1 MIEFK
6 KIRWKNFL
14 STGNNFT
21 ELDLDSHNTTLIIG
35 ENGSGKS
42 TFLDALTY
50 GLFSKPFRKINKN
63 QIINSVNN
71 KACLVE
77 VEFRIGSRNYLVRR
91 GMKPVVFEI
100 YVDNE
105 LINQDSKAKDYQER
119 LEKHILKLTFKSFT
133 QIILLGS
140 SSFLPFMKLPAA
152 HRREVIEDLLDIQIF
167 SIMNQIL
174 KERYSE
180 NKVNISDNNQTL
192 NLNLEKIDVQ
202 RKYIQEVKEIN
213 SDKIVDIRKL
223 IETTNQEMSD
233 IDSQVMSLRTEVISL
248 SKNITDK
255 DRLSTELDK
264 LRQIKA
270 SIESMIGKI
279 GSDIDFFENNTNC
292 PVCKQDI
299 EEDHRVDILH
309 NRESVK
315 DSKENGLRELDEH
328 LNNLSG
334 KLMEIN
340 SIQDIISAKEKD
352 ITSLGYKHSSS
363 EDYVKKLVDE
373 IEYLYKVKKK
383 SYGDDEKLKSLKE
396 EREQLHSSRKRLL
409 KDRDYLSLASNLL
422 KDTGIKTR
430 IIKESL
436 PVMNKLINGYL
447 NAMDSYFKFTLDEN
461 FNELIQS
468 RFRDEFSYENF
479 SEGEKMRIDLS
490 LLFTWRSIAKM
501 KNSANTNLLVLDEV
515 FDSSLDSTGTE
526 EFLKLIQTVGQ
537 DTNVFVIS
545 HKGDALY
552 EKFENNITFAKVGNF
567 SKVV

>member
-1 MIEFK
+1 MIEFE

-21 ELDLDSHNTTLIIG
+21 ELALNGHATTLVIG

-77 VEFRIGSRNYLVRR
+77 IEFKIGSKNYLVRR
-91 GMKPVVFEI
+91 GIKPTVFEI
-100 YVDNE
+100 YVDGE
-105 LINQDSKAKDYQER
+105 LINQDSKAKDYQEK
-119 LEKHILKLTFKSFT
+119 LEKQILKLTFKSFT

-180 NKVNISDNNQTL
+180 NKTNISDNNQTL

-233 IDSQVMSLRTEVISL
+233 IDLKVMALQAEVKSL
-248 SKNITDK
+248 SENIK
-255 DRLSTELDK
+255 DRDNLVSERSK
-264 LRQIKA
+264 LQQIKI

-279 GSDIDFFENNTNC
+279 GSDINFFVNNTNC

-299 EEDHRVDILH
+299 EEDHRVEILH

-315 DSKENGLRELDEH
+315 DSKENGLRELNDH
-328 LNNLSG
+328 LEDLSG
-334 KLMEIN
+334 KLAAIELFQDVIN
-340 SIQDIISAKEKD
+340 DKEKD

-363 EDYVKKLVDE
+363 EDYVKKLNDE

-383 SYGDDEKLKSLKE
+383 SYGDDEKLKNLKE
-396 EREQLHSSRKRLL
+396 EREQLYSSRKRLL

-430 IIKESL
+430 IIKQYL

-461 FNELIQS
+461 FNEMIQS

>member
-100 YVDNE
+100 YVDDE

-233 IDSQVMSLRTEVISL
+233 IDSQVMSLRDEVISL
-248 SKNITDK
+248 SKNIADK

-396 EREQLHSSRKRLL
+396 EREQLYSSRKRLL

-430 IIKESL
+430 IIKQYL

>member
-1 MIEFK
+1 MIEFE

-21 ELDLDSHNTTLIIG
+21 ELALNGHATTLVIG

-77 VEFRIGSRNYLVRR
+77 IEFKIGSKNYLVRR
-91 GMKPVVFEI
+91 GIKPTVFEI
-100 YVDNE
+100 YVDGE
-105 LINQDSKAKDYQER
+105 LINQDSKAKDYQEK
-119 LEKHILKLTFKSFT
+119 LEKQILKLTFKSFT

-180 NKVNISDNNQTL
+180 NKINISDNNQIL

-233 IDSQVMSLRTEVISL
+233 IDLKVMALQAEVKSL
-248 SKNITDK
+248 SENIK
-255 DRLSTELDK
+255 DRDNLVSERSK
-264 LRQIKA
+264 LQQIKI

-279 GSDIDFFENNTNC
+279 GSDINFFVNNTNC

-299 EEDHRVDILH
+299 EEDHRVEILH

-315 DSKENGLRELDEH
+315 DSKENGLRELNDH
-328 LNNLSG
+328 LEDLSG
-334 KLMEIN
+334 KLAAIELFQDVIN
-340 SIQDIISAKEKD
+340 DKEKD

-363 EDYVKKLVDE
+363 EDYVKKLNDE

-383 SYGDDEKLKSLKE
+383 SYGDDEKLKNLKE
-396 EREQLHSSRKRLL
+396 EREQLYSSRKRLL

-430 IIKESL
+430 IIKQYL

>member
-100 YVDNE
+100 YVDDE

-223 IETTNQEMSD
+223 IETTNQEMAD

-383 SYGDDEKLKSLKE
+383 SYCDYEKLKSLKE
-396 EREQLHSSRKRLL
+396 EREQLYSSRKRLL

-430 IIKESL
+430 IIKQYL

>member
-100 YVDNE
+100 YVDDE

-233 IDSQVMSLRTEVISL
+233 IDSQVMSLRDEVISL
-248 SKNITDK
+248 SKNIADK

-422 KDTGIKTR
+422 KDTGIKSR
-430 IIKESL
+430 IIKQYL
-436 PVMNKLINGYL
+436 PGMNKLINGYL

>member
-1 MIEFK
+1 
-6 KIRWKNFL
+6 
-14 STGNNFT
+14 
-21 ELDLDSHNTTLIIG
+21 
-35 ENGSGKS
+35 
-42 TFLDALTY
+42 
-50 GLFSKPFRKINKN
+50 
-63 QIINSVNN
+63 
-71 KACLVE
+71 
-77 VEFRIGSRNYLVRR
+77 
-91 GMKPVVFEI
+91 
-100 YVDNE
+100 
-105 LINQDSKAKDYQER
+105 
-119 LEKHILKLTFKSFT
+119 
-133 QIILLGS
+133 
-140 SSFLPFMKLPAA
+140 
-152 HRREVIEDLLDIQIF
+152 
-167 SIMNQIL
+167 MNQIL

-180 NKVNISDNNQTL
+180 NKINISDNTQIL

-233 IDSQVMSLRTEVISL
+233 IDLKVMALQAEVKSL
-248 SKNITDK
+248 SENIK
-255 DRLSTELDK
+255 DRDNLVSERSK
-264 LRQIKA
+264 LQQIKI

-279 GSDIDFFENNTNC
+279 GSDINFFVNNTNC

-299 EEDHRVDILH
+299 EEDHRVEILH

-315 DSKENGLRELDEH
+315 DSKENGLRELNDH
-328 LNNLSG
+328 LEDLSG
-334 KLMEIN
+334 KLAAIELFQDVIN
-340 SIQDIISAKEKD
+340 DKEKD

-363 EDYVKKLVDE
+363 EDYVKKLNDE

-383 SYGDDEKLKSLKE
+383 SYGDDEKLKNLKE
-396 EREQLHSSRKRLL
+396 EREQLYSSRKRLL

-430 IIKESL
+430 IIKQYL

>member
-1 MIEFK
+1 
-6 KIRWKNFL
+6 
-14 STGNNFT
+14 
-21 ELDLDSHNTTLIIG
+21 
-35 ENGSGKS
+35 
-42 TFLDALTY
+42 
-50 GLFSKPFRKINKN
+50 
-63 QIINSVNN
+63 
-71 KACLVE
+71 
-77 VEFRIGSRNYLVRR
+77 
-91 GMKPVVFEI
+91 
-100 YVDNE
+100 
-105 LINQDSKAKDYQER
+105 
-119 LEKHILKLTFKSFT
+119 
-133 QIILLGS
+133 
-140 SSFLPFMKLPAA
+140 
-152 HRREVIEDLLDIQIF
+152 
-167 SIMNQIL
+167 
-174 KERYSE
+174 
-180 NKVNISDNNQTL
+180 
-192 NLNLEKIDVQ
+192 
-202 RKYIQEVKEIN
+202 
-213 SDKIVDIRKL
+213 
-223 IETTNQEMSD
+223 
-233 IDSQVMSLRTEVISL
+233 
-248 SKNITDK
+248 
-255 DRLSTELDK
+255 
-264 LRQIKA
+264 
-270 SIESMIGKI
+270 MIGKI

-396 EREQLHSSRKRLL
+396 EREQLYSSRKRLL

-430 IIKESL
+430 IIKQYL

>member
-1 MIEFK
+1 MIEFE

-21 ELDLDSHNTTLIIG
+21 ELALNGHATTLVIG

-77 VEFRIGSRNYLVRR
+77 IEFKIGSKNYLVRR
-91 GMKPVVFEI
+91 GIKPTVFEI
-100 YVDNE
+100 YVDGE
-105 LINQDSKAKDYQER
+105 LINQDSKAKDYQEK
-119 LEKHILKLTFKSFT
+119 LEKQILKLTFKSFT

-180 NKVNISDNNQTL
+180 NKTNISDNNQTL

-233 IDSQVMSLRTEVISL
+233 IDLKVMALQAEVKSL
-248 SKNITDK
+248 SENIK
-255 DRLSTELDK
+255 DRDNLVSERSK
-264 LRQIKA
+264 LQQIKI

-279 GSDIDFFENNTNC
+279 GSDINFFVNNTNC

-299 EEDHRVDILH
+299 EEDHRVEILH

-315 DSKENGLRELDEH
+315 DSKENGLRELNDH
-328 LNNLSG
+328 LEDLSG
-334 KLMEIN
+334 KLAAIELFQDVIN
-340 SIQDIISAKEKD
+340 DKEKD

-363 EDYVKKLVDE
+363 EDYVKKLNDE

-383 SYGDDEKLKSLKE
+383 SYGDDEKLKNLKE
-396 EREQLHSSRKRLL
+396 EREQLYSSRKRLL

-430 IIKESL
+430 IIKQYL

>member
-100 YVDNE
+100 YVDDE

-233 IDSQVMSLRTEVISL
+233 IDSQVMSLRDEVISL
-248 SKNITDK
+248 SKNIADK

-340 SIQDIISAKEKD
+340 SIQDIISAKERD

-373 IEYLYKVKKK
+373 IEY
-383 SYGDDEKLKSLKE
+383 SSNTNKE
-396 EREQLHSSRKRLL
+396 WVNANQ
-409 KDRDYLSLASNLL
+409 
-422 KDTGIKTR
+422 
-430 IIKESL
+430 IKEF
-436 PVMNKLINGYL
+436 IN
-447 NAMDSYFKFTLDEN
+447 
-461 FNELIQS
+461 
-468 RFRDEFSYENF
+468 
-479 SEGEKMRIDLS
+479 
-490 LLFTWRSIAKM
+490 
-501 KNSANTNLLVLDEV
+501 
-515 FDSSLDSTGTE
+515 
-526 EFLKLIQTVGQ
+526 
-537 DTNVFVIS
+537 
-545 HKGDALY
+545 
-552 EKFENNITFAKVGNF
+552 
-567 SKVV
+567 

>member
-233 IDSQVMSLRTEVISL
+233 IDSQVMSLRDEVISL
-248 SKNITDK
+248 SKNIADK

-396 EREQLHSSRKRLL
+396 EREQLYSSRKRLL

-430 IIKESL
+430 IIKQYL

>member
-1 MIEFK
+1 MIEFE

-21 ELDLDSHNTTLIIG
+21 ELALNGHATTLVIG

-77 VEFRIGSRNYLVRR
+77 IEFKIGSKNYLVRR
-91 GMKPVVFEI
+91 GIKPTVFEI
-100 YVDNE
+100 YVDGE

-119 LEKHILKLTFKSFT
+119 LEKQILKLTFKSFT

-180 NKVNISDNNQTL
+180 NKINISDNNQIL

-233 IDSQVMSLRTEVISL
+233 IDLKVMALQAEVKSL
-248 SKNITDK
+248 SENIK
-255 DRLSTELDK
+255 DRDNLVSERSK
-264 LRQIKA
+264 LQQIKI

-279 GSDIDFFENNTNC
+279 GSDINFFVNNTNC

-299 EEDHRVDILH
+299 EEDHRVEILH

-315 DSKENGLRELDEH
+315 DSKENGLRELNDH
-328 LNNLSG
+328 LEDLSG
-334 KLMEIN
+334 KLAAIELFQDVIN
-340 SIQDIISAKEKD
+340 DKEKD

-363 EDYVKKLVDE
+363 EDYVKKLNDE

-383 SYGDDEKLKSLKE
+383 SYGDDEKLKNLKE
-396 EREQLHSSRKRLL
+396 EREQLYSSRKRLL

-430 IIKESL
+430 IIKQYL

>member
-100 YVDNE
+100 YVDDE

-233 IDSQVMSLRTEVISL
+233 IDSQVMSLRDEVISL
-248 SKNITDK
+248 SKNIADK

-279 GSDIDFFENNTNC
+279 GSDIAFFENNTNC

-430 IIKESL
+430 IIKQYL

>member
-100 YVDNE
+100 YVDDE

-223 IETTNQEMSD
+223 IETTNQEMAD

-396 EREQLHSSRKRLL
+396 EREQLYSSRKRLL

-430 IIKESL
+430 IIKQYL

>member
-100 YVDNE
+100 YVDDE

-223 IETTNQEMSD
+223 IETTNQEMAD
-233 IDSQVMSLRTEVISL
+233 IDSQVMSLRTEVESL
-248 SKNITDK
+248 SKNIEDK
-255 DRLSTELDK
+255 DKLSTELNK

-396 EREQLHSSRKRLL
+396 EREQLYSSRKRLL

-430 IIKESL
+430 IIKQYL

-490 LLFTWRSIAKM
+490 LLFTWTSIAKM

>member
-233 IDSQVMSLRTEVISL
+233 IDSQVMSLRDEVISL
-248 SKNITDK
+248 SKNIADK

-430 IIKESL
+430 IIKQYL

>member
-100 YVDNE
+100 YVDDE

-223 IETTNQEMSD
+223 IETTNQEMAD

-430 IIKESL
+430 IIKQYL

>member
-1 MIEFK
+1 MIEFE

-21 ELDLDSHNTTLIIG
+21 ELALNGHATTLVIG

-77 VEFRIGSRNYLVRR
+77 IEFKIGSKNYLVRR
-91 GMKPVVFEI
+91 GIKPTVFEI
-100 YVDNE
+100 YVDGE

-119 LEKHILKLTFKSFT
+119 LEKQILKLTFKSFT

-180 NKVNISDNNQTL
+180 NKINISDNNQIL

-233 IDSQVMSLRTEVISL
+233 IDLKVMALQAEVKSL
-248 SKNITDK
+248 SENIK
-255 DRLSTELDK
+255 DRDNLVSERSK
-264 LRQIKA
+264 LQQIKI

-279 GSDIDFFENNTNC
+279 GSDINFFVNNTNC

-299 EEDHRVDILH
+299 EEDHRVEILH

-315 DSKENGLRELDEH
+315 DSKENGLRELNDH
-328 LNNLSG
+328 LEDLSG
-334 KLMEIN
+334 KLAAIELFQDTIN
-340 SIQDIISAKEKD
+340 DKEKD

-363 EDYVKKLVDE
+363 EDYVKKLNDE

-383 SYGDDEKLKSLKE
+383 SYGDDEKLKNLKE
-396 EREQLHSSRKRLL
+396 EREQLYSSRKRLL

-430 IIKESL
+430 IIKQYL

>member
-1 MIEFK
+1 MIEFE

-21 ELDLDSHNTTLIIG
+21 ELALNGHATTLVIG

-77 VEFRIGSRNYLVRR
+77 IEFKIGSKNYLVRR
-91 GMKPVVFEI
+91 GIKPTVFEI
-100 YVDNE
+100 YVDGE
-105 LINQDSKAKDYQER
+105 LINQDSKAKDYQEK
-119 LEKHILKLTFKSFT
+119 LEKQILKLTFKSFT

-180 NKVNISDNNQTL
+180 NKTNISDNNQTL

-233 IDSQVMSLRTEVISL
+233 IDLKVMALQAEVKSL
-248 SKNITDK
+248 SENIK
-255 DRLSTELDK
+255 DRDNLVSERSK
-264 LRQIKA
+264 LQQIKI

-279 GSDIDFFENNTNC
+279 GSDINFFVNNTNC

-299 EEDHRVDILH
+299 EEDHRVEILH

-315 DSKENGLRELDEH
+315 DSKENGLRELNDH
-328 LNNLSG
+328 LEDLSG
-334 KLMEIN
+334 KLAAIELFQDTIN
-340 SIQDIISAKEKD
+340 DKEKD

-363 EDYVKKLVDE
+363 EDYVKKLNDE

-383 SYGDDEKLKSLKE
+383 SYGDDEKLKNLKE
-396 EREQLHSSRKRLL
+396 EREQLYSSRKRLL

-430 IIKESL
+430 IIKQYL

>member
-223 IETTNQEMSD
+223 IETTNQEMAD
-233 IDSQVMSLRTEVISL
+233 IDSQVMSLRDEVISL
-248 SKNITDK
+248 SKNIADK

-396 EREQLHSSRKRLL
+396 EREQLYSSRKRLL

-430 IIKESL
+430 IIKQYL

>member
-1 MIEFK
+1 MIEFE

-21 ELDLDSHNTTLIIG
+21 ELNLNSHATTLVIG

-77 VEFRIGSRNYLVRR
+77 IEFRVGSRNYLVRR
-91 GMKPVVFEI
+91 GIKPTIFEI

-105 LINQDSKAKDYQER
+105 LINQDSKAKDYQEK
-119 LEKHILKLTFKSFT
+119 LEKQILKLTFKSFT

-180 NKVNISDNNQTL
+180 NKSNISDNDQTL

-213 SDKIVDIRKL
+213 SDKVVDIKKL
-223 IETTNQEMSD
+223 IETTNQEMAD
-233 IDSQVMSLRTEVISL
+233 IDLQVMALQAEIKSL
-248 SKNITDK
+248 SKNVKDK
-255 DRLSTELDK
+255 DNLSSEIDK
-264 LRQIKA
+264 LRQIKI

-279 GSDIDFFENNTNC
+279 GLDIDFFVNNTNC

-299 EEDHRVDILH
+299 EEDHRVEILH
-309 NRESVK
+309 DRESVK
-315 DSKENGLRELDEH
+315 DSKENGLKELDDH
-328 LNNLSG
+328 LSNLSN
-334 KLMEIN
+334 KLIEIN
-340 SIQDIISAKEKD
+340 SIQDVISAKEKD
-352 ITSLGYKHSSS
+352 ATSLGYKHRSS

-383 SYGDDEKLKSLKE
+383 SYGDDEKLKDLKE
-396 EREQLHSSRKRLL
+396 EREQLYSSRKRLL

-430 IIKESL
+430 IIKQYL

>member
-223 IETTNQEMSD
+223 IETTNQEMAD

-248 SKNITDK
+248 SKNIADK

-396 EREQLHSSRKRLL
+396 EREQLYSSRKRLL

-430 IIKESL
+430 IIKQYL

>member
-1 MIEFK
+1 MIVFE

-21 ELDLDSHNTTLIIG
+21 ELALNGHATTLVIG

-77 VEFRIGSRNYLVRR
+77 IEFKIGSKNYLVRR
-91 GMKPVVFEI
+91 GIKPTVFEI
-100 YVDNE
+100 YVDGE
-105 LINQDSKAKDYQER
+105 LINQDSKAKDYQEK
-119 LEKHILKLTFKSFT
+119 LEKQILKLTFKSFT

-180 NKVNISDNNQTL
+180 NKINISDNNQIL

-233 IDSQVMSLRTEVISL
+233 IDLKVMALQAEVKSL
-248 SKNITDK
+248 SENIK
-255 DRLSTELDK
+255 DRDNLVSERSK
-264 LRQIKA
+264 LQQIKI

-279 GSDIDFFENNTNC
+279 GSDINFFVNNTNC

-299 EEDHRVDILH
+299 EEDHRVEILH

-315 DSKENGLRELDEH
+315 DSKENGLRELNDH
-328 LNNLSG
+328 LEDLSG
-334 KLMEIN
+334 KLAAIELFQDVIN
-340 SIQDIISAKEKD
+340 DKEKD

-363 EDYVKKLVDE
+363 EDYVKKLNDE

-383 SYGDDEKLKSLKE
+383 SYGDDEKLKNLKE
-396 EREQLHSSRKRLL
+396 EREQLYSSRKRLL

-430 IIKESL
+430 IIKQYL

>member
-100 YVDNE
+100 YVDDE

-223 IETTNQEMSD
+223 IETTNQEMAD
-233 IDSQVMSLRTEVISL
+233 IDSQVMSLRTEVESL
-248 SKNITDK
+248 SKNIEDK
-255 DRLSTELDK
+255 DKLSTELNK

-396 EREQLHSSRKRLL
+396 EREQLYSSRKRLL

-430 IIKESL
+430 IIKQYL

>member
-1 MIEFK
+1 MIEFE

-21 ELDLDSHNTTLIIG
+21 ELALNGHATTLVIG

-77 VEFRIGSRNYLVRR
+77 IEFKIGSKNYLVRR
-91 GMKPVVFEI
+91 GIKPTVFEI
-100 YVDNE
+100 YVDGE

-119 LEKHILKLTFKSFT
+119 LEKQILKLTFKSFT

-180 NKVNISDNNQTL
+180 NKINISDNNQIL

-213 SDKIVDIRKL
+213 SDKIVDIKKL
-223 IETTNQEMSD
+223 IETTNQEMAD
-233 IDSQVMSLRTEVISL
+233 IDLQVMALQAEIKSL
-248 SKNITDK
+248 SKNVKDK
-255 DRLSTELDK
+255 DNLSSEIDK
-264 LRQIKA
+264 LRQIKI

-279 GSDIDFFENNTNC
+279 GLDIDFFVNNTNC

-299 EEDHRVDILH
+299 EEDHRVEILH
-309 NRESVK
+309 DRESIK
-315 DSKENGLRELDEH
+315 DSKENGLKELDDH
-328 LNNLSG
+328 LSNLSG
-334 KLMEIN
+334 KLAAIELFQDTIN
-340 SIQDIISAKEKD
+340 DKEKD

-363 EDYVKKLVDE
+363 EDYVKKLNDE

-383 SYGDDEKLKSLKE
+383 SYGDDEKLKNLKE
-396 EREQLHSSRKRLL
+396 EREQLYSSRKRLL

-430 IIKESL
+430 IIKQYL

>member
-1 MIEFK
+1 MIEFE

-21 ELDLDSHNTTLIIG
+21 ELALNGHATTLVIG

-77 VEFRIGSRNYLVRR
+77 IEFKIGSKNYLIRR
-91 GMKPVVFEI
+91 GIKPTVFEI
-100 YVDNE
+100 YVDGE
-105 LINQDSKAKDYQER
+105 LINQDSKAKDYQEK
-119 LEKHILKLTFKSFT
+119 LEKQILKLTFKSFT

-180 NKVNISDNNQTL
+180 NKTNISDNNQIL

-213 SDKIVDIRKL
+213 SDKVVDIRKL

-233 IDSQVMSLRTEVISL
+233 IDLKVMALQAEVKSL
-248 SKNITDK
+248 SENIK
-255 DRLSTELDK
+255 DRDNLVSERSK
-264 LRQIKA
+264 LQQIKI

-279 GSDIDFFENNTNC
+279 GSDINFFVNNTNC

-299 EEDHRVDILH
+299 EEDHRVEILH

-315 DSKENGLRELDEH
+315 DSKENGLRELNDH
-328 LNNLSG
+328 L
-334 KLMEIN
+334 E
-340 SIQDIISAKEKD
+340 
-352 ITSLGYKHSSS
+352 
-363 EDYVKKLVDE
+363 
-373 IEYLYKVKKK
+373 
-383 SYGDDEKLKSLKE
+383 
-396 EREQLHSSRKRLL
+396 
-409 KDRDYLSLASNLL
+409 
-422 KDTGIKTR
+422 
-430 IIKESL
+430 
-436 PVMNKLINGYL
+436 
-447 NAMDSYFKFTLDEN
+447 
-461 FNELIQS
+461 
-468 RFRDEFSYENF
+468 
-479 SEGEKMRIDLS
+479 DLS
-490 LLFTWRSIAKM
+490 
-501 KNSANTNLLVLDEV
+501 V
-515 FDSSLDSTGTE
+515 
-526 EFLKLIQTVGQ
+526 KL
-537 DTNVFVIS
+537 
-545 HKGDALY
+545 A
-552 EKFENNITFAKVGNF
+552 A
-567 SKVV
+567 

>member
-233 IDSQVMSLRTEVISL
+233 IDSQVMSLRDEVISL

-396 EREQLHSSRKRLL
+396 EREQLYSSRKRLL

-430 IIKESL
+430 IIKQYL

>member
-223 IETTNQEMSD
+223 IETTNQEMAD

-279 GSDIDFFENNTNC
+279 G
-292 PVCKQDI
+292 
-299 EEDHRVDILH
+299 
-309 NRESVK
+309 
-315 DSKENGLRELDEH
+315 
-328 LNNLSG
+328 
-334 KLMEIN
+334 
-340 SIQDIISAKEKD
+340 
-352 ITSLGYKHSSS
+352 
-363 EDYVKKLVDE
+363 
-373 IEYLYKVKKK
+373 
-383 SYGDDEKLKSLKE
+383 
-396 EREQLHSSRKRLL
+396 
-409 KDRDYLSLASNLL
+409 
-422 KDTGIKTR
+422 
-430 IIKESL
+430 
-436 PVMNKLINGYL
+436 
-447 NAMDSYFKFTLDEN
+447 
-461 FNELIQS
+461 
-468 RFRDEFSYENF
+468 
-479 SEGEKMRIDLS
+479 
-490 LLFTWRSIAKM
+490 
-501 KNSANTNLLVLDEV
+501 
-515 FDSSLDSTGTE
+515 
-526 EFLKLIQTVGQ
+526 
-537 DTNVFVIS
+537 
-545 HKGDALY
+545 
-552 EKFENNITFAKVGNF
+552 
-567 SKVV
+567 

>member
-100 YVDNE
+100 YVDDE

-223 IETTNQEMSD
+223 IETTNQEMAD
-233 IDSQVMSLRTEVISL
+233 IDSQVMSLRTEVESL
-248 SKNITDK
+248 SKNIEDK
-255 DRLSTELDK
+255 DKLSTELNK

-279 GSDIDFFENNTNC
+279 GSDIDFFVNNTNC

-396 EREQLHSSRKRLL
+396 EREQLYSSRKRLL

-430 IIKESL
+430 IIKQYL

>member
-1 MIEFK
+1 MIEFE

-21 ELDLDSHNTTLIIG
+21 ELALNGHATTLVIG

-77 VEFRIGSRNYLVRR
+77 IEFKIGSKNYLVRR
-91 GMKPVVFEI
+91 GIKPTVFEI
-100 YVDNE
+100 YVDGE
-105 LINQDSKAKDYQER
+105 LINQDSKAKDYQEK
-119 LEKHILKLTFKSFT
+119 LEKQILKLTFKSFT

-180 NKVNISDNNQTL
+180 NKTNISDNNQTL

-233 IDSQVMSLRTEVISL
+233 IDLKVMALQAEVKSL
-248 SKNITDK
+248 SENIK
-255 DRLSTELDK
+255 DRDNLVSERSK
-264 LRQIKA
+264 LQQIKI

-279 GSDIDFFENNTNC
+279 GSDINFFVNNTNC

-299 EEDHRVDILH
+299 EEDHRVEILH

-315 DSKENGLRELDEH
+315 DSKENGLRELNDH
-328 LNNLSG
+328 LEDLSG
-334 KLMEIN
+334 KLAAIELFQDTIN
-340 SIQDIISAKEKD
+340 DKEKD

-363 EDYVKKLVDE
+363 EDYVKKLNDE

-383 SYGDDEKLKSLKE
+383 SYGDDEKLKNLKE
-396 EREQLHSSRKRLL
+396 EREQLYSSRKRLL

-430 IIKESL
+430 IIKQYL

-461 FNELIQS
+461 FNEMIQS

>member
-1 MIEFK
+1 M
-6 KIRWKNFL
+6 
-14 STGNNFT
+14 
-21 ELDLDSHNTTLIIG
+21 
-35 ENGSGKS
+35 
-42 TFLDALTY
+42 
-50 GLFSKPFRKINKN
+50 
-63 QIINSVNN
+63 
-71 KACLVE
+71 
-77 VEFRIGSRNYLVRR
+77 
-91 GMKPVVFEI
+91 
-100 YVDNE
+100 
-105 LINQDSKAKDYQER
+105 
-119 LEKHILKLTFKSFT
+119 
-133 QIILLGS
+133 
-140 SSFLPFMKLPAA
+140 
-152 HRREVIEDLLDIQIF
+152 
-167 SIMNQIL
+167 
-174 KERYSE
+174 
-180 NKVNISDNNQTL
+180 
-192 NLNLEKIDVQ
+192 
-202 RKYIQEVKEIN
+202 
-213 SDKIVDIRKL
+213 
-223 IETTNQEMSD
+223 
-233 IDSQVMSLRTEVISL
+233 
-248 SKNITDK
+248 
-255 DRLSTELDK
+255 
-264 LRQIKA
+264 
-270 SIESMIGKI
+270 
-279 GSDIDFFENNTNC
+279 
-292 PVCKQDI
+292 CKQDI

-430 IIKESL
+430 IIKQYL

>member
-223 IETTNQEMSD
+223 IETTNQEMAD

-396 EREQLHSSRKRLL
+396 EREQLYSSRKRLL

-430 IIKESL
+430 IIKQYL

>member
-1 MIEFK
+1 MIEFE

-21 ELDLDSHNTTLIIG
+21 ELNLNSHATTLVIG

-50 GLFSKPFRKINKN
+50 GL
-63 QIINSVNN
+63 
-71 KACLVE
+71 LVE
-77 VEFRIGSRNYLVRR
+77 IEFRVGSRNYLVRR
-91 GMKPVVFEI
+91 GIKPTIFEI

-105 LINQDSKAKDYQER
+105 LINQDSKAKDYQEK
-119 LEKHILKLTFKSFT
+119 LEKQILKLTFKSFT

-180 NKVNISDNNQTL
+180 NKSNISDNDQTL

-213 SDKIVDIRKL
+213 SDKVVDIKKL
-223 IETTNQEMSD
+223 IETTNQEMAD
-233 IDSQVMSLRTEVISL
+233 IDLQVMALQAEIKSL
-248 SKNITDK
+248 SKNVKDK
-255 DRLSTELDK
+255 DNLSSEIDK
-264 LRQIKA
+264 LRQIKI

-279 GSDIDFFENNTNC
+279 GLDIDFFVNNTNC

-299 EEDHRVDILH
+299 EEDHRVEILH
-309 NRESVK
+309 DRESIK
-315 DSKENGLRELDEH
+315 DSKENGLKELDDH
-328 LNNLSG
+328 LSNLSN
-334 KLMEIN
+334 KLIEIN
-340 SIQDIISAKEKD
+340 SIQDVITAKEKD
-352 ITSLGYKHSSS
+352 ATSLGYKYRSS

-383 SYGDDEKLKSLKE
+383 SYGDDEKLKDLKE
-396 EREQLHSSRKRLL
+396 EREQLYSSRKRLL

-430 IIKESL
+430 IIKQYL

>member
-1 MIEFK
+1 MIEFE

-21 ELDLDSHNTTLIIG
+21 ELALNGHATTLVIG

-77 VEFRIGSRNYLVRR
+77 IEFKIGSKNYLVRR
-91 GMKPVVFEI
+91 GIKPTVFEI
-100 YVDNE
+100 YVDGE
-105 LINQDSKAKDYQER
+105 LINQDSKAKDYQEK
-119 LEKHILKLTFKSFT
+119 LEKQILKLTFKSFT

-180 NKVNISDNNQTL
+180 NKINISDNNQIL

-233 IDSQVMSLRTEVISL
+233 IDLKVMALQAEVKSL
-248 SKNITDK
+248 SENIK
-255 DRLSTELDK
+255 DRDNLVSERSK
-264 LRQIKA
+264 LQQIKI
-270 SIESMIGKI
+270 SIESMIEKI
-279 GSDIDFFENNTNC
+279 GSDINFFVNNTNC

-299 EEDHRVDILH
+299 EEDHRVEILH

-315 DSKENGLRELDEH
+315 DSKENGLRELNDH
-328 LNNLSG
+328 LEDLSG
-334 KLMEIN
+334 KLAAIELFQDVIN
-340 SIQDIISAKEKD
+340 DKEKD

-363 EDYVKKLVDE
+363 EDYVKKLNDE

-383 SYGDDEKLKSLKE
+383 SYGDDEKLKNLKE
-396 EREQLHSSRKRLL
+396 EREQLYSSRKRLL

-430 IIKESL
+430 IIKQYL

>member
-223 IETTNQEMSD
+223 IETTNQEMAD

-279 GSDIDFFENNTNC
+279 GSDIDFFDNNTNC

-430 IIKESL
+430 IIKQYL

>member
-1 MIEFK
+1 MIEFE

-21 ELDLDSHNTTLIIG
+21 ELALDGHATTLVIG

-91 GMKPVVFEI
+91 GMKPIVFEI
-100 YVDNE
+100 YVDGE
-105 LINQDSKAKDYQER
+105 LINQDSKAKDYQEK
-119 LEKHILKLTFKSFT
+119 LEKQILKLTFKSFT

-180 NKVNISDNNQTL
+180 NKTNISDNNQIL

-213 SDKIVDIRKL
+213 SDKVVDIRKL

-233 IDSQVMSLRTEVISL
+233 IDLKVMALQAEVKSL
-248 SKNITDK
+248 SENIK
-255 DRLSTELDK
+255 DRDNLVSERSK
-264 LRQIKA
+264 LQQIKI

-279 GSDIDFFENNTNC
+279 GSDINFFVNNTNC

-299 EEDHRVDILH
+299 EEDHRVEILH

-315 DSKENGLRELDEH
+315 DSKENGLRELNDH
-328 LNNLSG
+328 LEDLSG
-334 KLMEIN
+334 KLAAIELFQDTIN
-340 SIQDIISAKEKD
+340 DKEKD
-352 ITSLGYKHSSS
+352 ITSLGYKRSSS
-363 EDYVKKLVDE
+363 EDYVKKLNDE

-383 SYGDDEKLKSLKE
+383 SYGDDEKLKNLKE
-396 EREQLHSSRKRLL
+396 EREQLYSSRKRLL

-430 IIKESL
+430 IIKQYL

>member
-100 YVDNE
+100 YVDDE

-233 IDSQVMSLRTEVISL
+233 IDSQVMSLRDEVISL
-248 SKNITDK
+248 SKNIADK

-430 IIKESL
+430 IIKQYL